1 MLPIAIHMAK
11 KGQKAQKSDQKV
23 QKYQMLVCEK
33 NVHISKMRLGILDND
48 TLRTL

>member
-11 KGQKAQKSDQKV
+11 KGQKTQKSDQKV

-33 NVHISKMRLGILDND
+33 NVHIPEI
-48 TLRTL
+48 